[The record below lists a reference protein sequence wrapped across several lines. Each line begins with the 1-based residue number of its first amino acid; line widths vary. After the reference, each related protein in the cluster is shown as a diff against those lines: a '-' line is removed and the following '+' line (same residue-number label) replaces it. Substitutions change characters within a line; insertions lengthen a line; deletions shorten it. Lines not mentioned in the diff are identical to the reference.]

1 MWWIWKWDLLFSK
14 KEKEK
19 ESETYLKSFRHL
31 NYLKCML
38 WIILLHGPIIKMT
51 TQAGSLYLIMK
62 INGTKSVNGAK
73 RMSLLKKEEKEKRKK
88 KKRWCLYFSQ
98 AVYVPNLFIFIYSKK
113 NFFILIFYNIFLRWY
128 QPITSIL
135 DHNSLSSNQKTNRF
149 LVYAEIESQIFYST
163 IKDFTSWA
171 N

>member
-19 ESETYLKSFRHL
+19 EGETYLKSFRHL

-62 INGTKSVNGAK
+62 INSTKSVNGAK
-73 RMSLLKKEEKEKRKK
+73 RMSLLKKEEKEKWKK

-98 AVYVPNLFIFIYSKK
+98 AVYVPNLFIFIYSK
-113 NFFILIFYNIFLRWY
+113 NLFYNIFLWWY
-128 QPITSIL
+128 QFIASVL
-135 DHNSLSSNQKTNRF
+135 DHNSLSSDQKKQSIFGVCRDWIPNF
-149 LVYAEIESQIFYST
+149 LF
-163 IKDFTSWA
+163 
-171 N
+171 NH

>member
-62 INGTKSVNGAK
+62 INSTKSVNGAK

-98 AVYVPNLFIFIYSKK
+98 AVYVPNLFIFIYLKK
-113 NFFILIFYNIFLRWY
+113 NFFILIFYNIFFAM
-128 QPITSIL
+128 ISIYY
-135 DHNSLSSNQKTNRF
+135 
-149 LVYAEIESQIFYST
+149 VY
-163 IKDFTSWA
+163 SWS
-171 N
+171 